1 MKYISNLSKVG
12 TTILTYYCT
21 MASYAVTRNGSDTKK
36 TTMVKSFLLSS
47 ANYSPAMKDSV
58 AFPGQTPV
66 IVFFGVLFADNPNH
80 RDETD
85 DQQMLCLLRTTPVS
99 SYLQG

>member
-1 MKYISNLSKVG
+1 MPVG
-12 TTILTYYCT
+12 TILTYYCT

-66 IVFFGVLFADNPNH
+66 IVLFGVLIPRASQKYSKGF
-80 RDETD
+80 ESKFGE
-85 DQQMLCLLRTTPVS
+85 Q
-99 SYLQG
+99 

>member
-1 MKYISNLSKVG
+1 MPVG
-12 TTILTYYCT
+12 TILTYYCT

-66 IVFFGVLFADNPNH
+66 ISTASGALVVGGV
-80 RDETD
+80 RDIYIYVYIPGDRFECS
-85 DQQMLCLLRTTPVS
+85 ME
-99 SYLQG
+99 

>member
-1 MKYISNLSKVG
+1 
-12 TTILTYYCT
+12 
-21 MASYAVTRNGSDTKK
+21 MASYAVRSHEKRLRYEEDYNGQIL
-36 TTMVKSFLLSS
+36 SFELRQ
-47 ANYSPAMKDSV
+47 YSPAMKDSV